1 MSARTQT
8 HGTSHTRFMQAVND
22 ELNKF
27 EFRRKDHDERAKR
40 LLMPVEKYDAGDP
53 RIAKLSR
60 NQTSLEGRVTHSR
73 SG

>member
-1 MSARTQT
+1 M
-8 HGTSHTRFMQAVND
+8 NED
-22 ELNKF
+22 LDKF
-27 EFRRKDHDERAKR
+27 ERGERELRKKDRDERAKR
-40 LLMPVEKYDAGDP
+40 LQMPVEKYDAGDP